1 MHIAI
6 CDDNVADRKQTE
18 RLLGRESDARKLQTG
33 VFYTDSYGV
42 GSQLLSKRMSYD
54 LFFID
59 LVDDL
64 NDGLDFSLDLCAQG
78 VSAPIVLCS
87 SKIDYE
93 LKAKDNID
101 LPSNILFLKKP
112 IIKAELSN
120 ILDEAIL
127 IEKSKV
133 KMIELRDKTDTHYVK
148 EDELVYV
155 EVKGRYI
162 IAHLQNQNEVSML
175 DSLDNFASSLREFS
189 HFAVIS
195 DRALINITYIENI
208 SPFKVC
214 LKDGTVLKSALS
226 LYGKIKDIYNSY
238 KENI

>member
-175 DSLDNFASSLREFS
+175 DSLDNFVSSLREFS

-195 DRALINITYIENI
+195 DRTLVNITYIENI

-226 LYGKIKDIYNSY
+226 LYGRIKDIYNSY